1 MQRSPGKS
9 VCARQTLDCESGEF
23 CRSGAGEEEEEENW
37 EVAALLVAKP
47 TFDEIL
53 KRH

>member
-1 MQRSPGKS
+1 VYEKK
-9 VCARQTLDCESGEF
+9 
-23 CRSGAGEEEEEENW
+23 EEEEENW